1 MPDRIETSGARFA
14 PGAQGAQFA
23 EGDYGLFASALI
35 QLEPEDVGQSTSS
48 LKIEDNSVIAEIF
61 LGAVSVTSWAGV
73 TGALLA
79 LGSELLSVFN
89 IQIDPT
95 FAEGSFICPGDA
107 CVITAGLTVLT
118 AMEWIVATAG
128 FALGLAGHLGVHA
141 YRMGRIR
148 TNAKRL
154 AERTRELDADR
165 YLVTSLG
172 ETRFRPGESGLRIE
186 ADRRDFVIEWDGVDP
201 TRLYWADHHLPRF
214 KAMPRVEVAERPTD
228 LKSFVRTDIR
238 LEPYAE
244 LYEALRKWSEQN
256 AYLDLP
262 IKNPRKGDTAIREW
276 IRLPRR
282 AFNSHH
288 SNLTWLQFI
297 ALVWFCVEYESPPNH
312 EGVR

>member
-95 FAEGSFICPGDA
+95 FAEGSLICPGDA

-118 AMEWIVATAG
+118 AMEWVVATAG

-148 TNAKRL
+148 TTAKRFT
-154 AERTRELDADR
+154 ERTREMNVDR

-172 ETRFRPGESGLRIE
+172 QTRFRPGKSGLRIE
-186 ADRRDFVIEWDGVDP
+186 AEQRDFVIEWDAVDEM
-201 TRLYWADHHLPRF
+201 RLYWADDHLPRF
-214 KAMPRVEVAERPTD
+214 KALPRVEVAERPTD
-228 LKSFVRTDIR
+228 LRSFVKDDIR
-238 LEPYAE
+238 LGPYAE
-244 LYEALRKWSEQN
+244 LYEALKKWSEQN
-256 AYLDLP
+256 AHLDLP
-262 IKNPRKGDTAIREW
+262 IKNERTGDTKIREW
-276 IRLPRR
+276 IRLPRG
-282 AFNSHH
+282 AFNTRS
-288 SNLTWLQFI
+288 SNLTWFQFI
-297 ALVWFCVEYESPPNH
+297 ALVWFCVKYEPPNH
-312 EGVR
+312 NGVR